1 MKLNNYILIFFLLF
15 TFCYNQELTDD
26 QLDRIKMVTESVNK
40 APNFSLKSVSDSLY
54 VLDELKGKVVLVN
67 FWAIFCGPCSLEIP
81 DFNELYEKYNKR
93 GFEILGISTTDTK
106 QNLEKFLKAYK
117 MDYPVLFGTPSEIQK
132 VTTAY
137 GGIYS
142 IPQSFLIDKDG
153 QIIRAYPGAILKDYN
168 PNMYADLIFNIEA
181 SLSKTDV
188 KEIAE

>member
-1 MKLNNYILIFFLLF
+1 M
-15 TFCYNQELTDD
+15 
-26 QLDRIKMVTESVNK
+26 
-40 APNFSLKSVSDSLY
+40 
-54 VLDELKGKVVLVN
+54 DELKGKVVLVN
-67 FWAIFCGPCSLEIP
+67 FWAIFCGPCRLEIP

-132 VTTAY
+132 VTAAY

-181 SLSKTDV
+181 SLNKSFV
-188 KEIAE
+188 KEVTE

>member
-1 MKLNNYILIFFLLF
+1 M
-15 TFCYNQELTDD
+15 
-26 QLDRIKMVTESVNK
+26 
-40 APNFSLKSVSDSLY
+40 
-54 VLDELKGKVVLVN
+54 DELKGKVVLVN
-67 FWAIFCGPCSLEIP
+67 FWAIFCGPCRLEIP